1 MVRARFRSPYS
12 GQRRAVVSGRVL
24 GQRSPREVAIM
35 STNTRAV
42 EWREVYRATG
52 EWRDE
57 VVRDYRARGGTLDE
71 LDGSAM
77 AHALTAH

>member
-1 MVRARFRSPYS
+1 
-12 GQRRAVVSGRVL
+12 
-24 GQRSPREVAIM
+24 M